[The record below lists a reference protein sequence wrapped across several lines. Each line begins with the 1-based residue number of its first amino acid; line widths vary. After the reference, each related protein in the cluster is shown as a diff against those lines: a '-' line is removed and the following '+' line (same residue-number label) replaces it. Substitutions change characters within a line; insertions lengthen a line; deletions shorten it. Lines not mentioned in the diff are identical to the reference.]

1 MPRPIS
7 GLVSVFKPRA
17 GGRLETL
24 MAMTMPHLIGRNRI
38 VTGGDRA
45 SVYRLGACIASA
57 MALALPVSSSESRC
71 GVAQYHSLD
80 ATDQVFAYPVERRKV
95 EQGVRIHRALN
106 QPRDDEPVPGSRAEK
121 SCTGLEPL
129 VILWSNRFAASE
141 PLSLVGGSRVSPHWS
156 FTDATGEPLWSIG
169 LQTLVNLCFH
179 AP

>member
-45 SVYRLGACIASA
+45 SVYRLGACI
-57 MALALPVSSSESRC
+57 
-71 GVAQYHSLD
+71 